1 MPSKDYRTLCT
12 KIGIT
17 VLINTLLLQTLSSI
31 VDIACKAAE
40 GSIRNF
46 AVLYGINADDYY
58 YAFTES
64 AMLFTYL
71 ASFLIPA
78 FIFMLMTRKSGREP
92 MRLGVRIFPNAP
104 AVILSAI
111 GIVVFFAYIN
121 SIIVSFVDFS
131 AIFEDDPLDSPIKIL
146 LAFISIAIVPAF
158 AEEFLFRGCV
168 LSNLLPYGKTGAIV
182 FSALL
187 FSLMHGNFAQF
198 LYTFAAGI
206 VLGIV
211 YVETGSIWTPTFI
224 HLFNNFYSLIQ
235 QIVYERFGETQR
247 IGMILTTLDF
257 TLIALGAALGGWLL
271 YYRKKKGAREGFA
284 EPTKKIDIDKK
295 EAKRGFFRPIIIV
308 HIVVSVLLALMIVAL
323 ALAYPYLT

>member
-1 MPSKDYRTLCT
+1 MPSKDYRKLCT

-17 VLINTLLLQTLSSI
+17 VLINTLLLQTLSTI
-31 VDIACKAAE
+31 VDIACSVSE
-40 GSIRNF
+40 SSIRNF
-46 AVLYGINADDYY
+46 AVLHGINADDYF
-58 YAFTES
+58 YAFRES

-78 FIFMLMTRKSGREP
+78 FIFMLMTYKSGREP
-92 MRLGVRIFPNAP
+92 MRLEVRVFPNAP
-104 AVILSAI
+104 AVILSAM
-111 GIVVFFAYIN
+111 GVIVLFAYIN
-121 SIIVSFVDFS
+121 SIMVSFIDFS
-131 AIFEDDPLDSPIKIL
+131 AVFQDEPLDSPIKIL
-146 LAFISIAIVPAF
+146 LGFISIAIVPAL

-198 LYTFAAGI
+198 LYTFAAGL

-235 QIVYERFGETQR
+235 QIVYERSGESER
-247 IGMILTTLDF
+247 IGTILTVGDF
-257 TLIALGAALGGWLL
+257 TLMILGAALGGWLL
-271 YYRKKKGAREGFA
+271 YCRIKKGAREGFA
-284 EPTKKIDIDKK
+284 VPTKKIEIDKK
-295 EAKRGFFRPIIIV
+295 EVKRGFLRPVMIV
-308 HIVVSVLLALMIVAL
+308 HIVISVLLALMIVGL
-323 ALAYPYLT
+323 ALIYPYLT